1 MLERIII
8 SGFGGQGVMLIGRLL
23 AYAGMIEG
31 KKVAWMPSYGPEMRG
46 GTANCTV
53 LISTEEIGSPIVTHP
68 KTLIAMNQPSLD
80 KFESN
85 VNENGLIILN
95 DSLIKREVKRNG
107 VNVIKIPA
115 DDIADKLGNSRAA
128 NMVILGA
135 YVKKS
140 RVVKLETIFKA
151 LEKALAGRNKKLLN
165 QKHPWLNLPT
175 LAQKKGPV
183 QLNDNHR
190 VLLLW

>member
-8 SGFGGQGVMLIGRLL
+8 SGFGGQGIMLIGRLL

-53 LISTEEIGSPIVTHP
+53 LISSNEIGSPIVSHP
-68 KTLIAMNQPSLD
+68 KILIAMNQPSLD

-85 VNENGLIILN
+85 VSKDGLIILN
-95 DSLIKREVKRNG
+95 DSLIKREVKRND

-115 DDIADKLGNSRAA
+115 DDIADKLGNSKAA
-128 NMVILGA
+128 NMVVLGA
-135 YVKKS
+135 YVEQS
-140 RVVKLETIFKA
+140 GIVKMDTIFKA
-151 LEKALAGRNKKLLN
+151 LEEVLTGRNKKLLE
-165 QKHPWLNLPT
+165 LNKEALKQGAE
-175 LAQKKGPV
+175 LVKE
-183 QLNDNHR
+183 
-190 VLLLW
+190 

>member
-8 SGFGGQGVMLIGRLL
+8 SGFGGQGVMLMGKLL

-53 LISTEEIGSPIVTHP
+53 LISSNEIGSPIVSHP
-68 KTLIAMNQPSLD
+68 KILIVMNQPSLD

-85 VNENGLIILN
+85 VSEDGLIILN
-95 DSLIKREVKRNG
+95 DSLIEREVKRND

-128 NMVILGA
+128 NMVVLGA
-135 YVKKS
+135 YVEQS
-140 RVVKLETIFKA
+140 GIVKMDTIFKA
-151 LEKALAGRNKKLLN
+151 LEKALAGRDKKLLE
-165 QKHPWLNLPT
+165 LNKEALKQGAE
-175 LAQKKGPV
+175 LV
-183 QLNDNHR
+183 ED
-190 VLLLW
+190 

>member
-53 LISTEEIGSPIVTHP
+53 LISTEEIGSPIVSHP

-151 LEKALAGRNKKLLN
+151 LEKVLAGRNKKLLS
-165 QKHPWLNLPT
+165 LNKEALKQGAE
-175 LAQKKGPV
+175 LVKK
-183 QLNDNHR
+183 
-190 VLLLW
+190 

>member
-8 SGFGGQGVMLIGRLL
+8 SGFGGQGVMLMGRLL

-53 LISTEEIGSPIVTHP
+53 LISTKEIGSPIVSHP
-68 KTLIAMNQPSLD
+68 KALIAMNQPSLD
-80 KFESN
+80 KFEPN
-85 VNENGLIILN
+85 VREDGLIILN
-95 DSLIKREVKRNG
+95 SSLIKHKVKRND
-107 VNVIKIPA
+107 VDIIRIPA

-128 NMVILGA
+128 NMVVLGA

-151 LEKALAGRNKKLLN
+151 LEKALAGRNQKLIDINKKALKQGAELVK
-165 QKHPWLNLPT
+165 Q
-175 LAQKKGPV
+175 
-183 QLNDNHR
+183 
-190 VLLLW
+190 

>member
-8 SGFGGQGVMLIGRLL
+8 SGFGGQGIMLIGRLL

-53 LISTEEIGSPIVTHP
+53 IISSNEIGSPIVSHP
-68 KTLIAMNQPSLD
+68 KILIAMNQPSLD
-80 KFESN
+80 KFEST
-85 VNENGLIILN
+85 VSEDGLIILN
-95 DSLIKREVKRNG
+95 DSLIEREVKRND

-128 NMVILGA
+128 NMVVLGA
-135 YVKKS
+135 YVEQS
-140 RVVKLETIFKA
+140 EIVKMDTIFKA
-151 LEKALAGRNKKLLN
+151 LEKALSGRNQKLIDINKKALKQGAKLL
-165 QKHPWLNLPT
+165 KE
-175 LAQKKGPV
+175 
-183 QLNDNHR
+183 
-190 VLLLW
+190 

>member
-53 LISTEEIGSPIVTHP
+53 LISTEEIGSPIVSHP
-68 KTLIAMNQPSLD
+68 KILIAMNQPSLD

-85 VNENGLIILN
+85 VSENGLIILN
-95 DSLIKREVKRNG
+95 DSLIKREVNRND
-107 VNVIKIPA
+107 VKVIRIPA

-128 NMVILGA
+128 NMVVLGA
-135 YVKKS
+135 YVEQS
-140 RVVKLETIFKA
+140 GIVKMDTIFKA
-151 LEKALAGRNKKLLN
+151 LEKALAGRNKKILELN
-165 QKHPWLNLPT
+165 
-175 LAQKKGPV
+175 KKALKQGAELV
-183 QLNDNHR
+183 KE
-190 VLLLW
+190 

>member
-53 LISTEEIGSPIVTHP
+53 LISEEEIGSPIVSHP
-68 KTLIAMNQPSLD
+68 KILIAMNKPSLD

-85 VNENGLIILN
+85 VSEDGLIILN
-95 DSLIKREVKRNG
+95 DSLIKREVKRND

-128 NMVILGA
+128 NMVVLGA
-135 YVKKS
+135 LVKKS
-140 RVVKLETIFKA
+140 GVVKLETVFKA
-151 LEKALAGRNKKLLN
+151 LEKALTGRNKKLLE
-165 QKHPWLNLPT
+165 LNKEAL
-175 LAQKKGPV
+175 KKGAE
-183 QLNDNHR
+183 LAKE
-190 VLLLW
+190 

>member
-1 MLERIII
+1 
-8 SGFGGQGVMLIGRLL
+8 
-23 AYAGMIEG
+23 
-31 KKVAWMPSYGPEMRG
+31 AWMPSYGPEMRG

-53 LISTEEIGSPIVTHP
+53 LISNKEIGSPIVSHP
-68 KTLIAMNQPSLD
+68 KILIAMNQPSLD

-85 VNENGLIILN
+85 VSENGLIILN
-95 DSLIKREVKRNG
+95 DSLIKREVKRND

-128 NMVILGA
+128 NMVVLGA

-151 LEKALAGRNKKLLN
+151 LEKALTGRNKKLLE
-165 QKHPWLNLPT
+165 LNKEALKQGAE
-175 LAQKKGPV
+175 LVKE
-183 QLNDNHR
+183 
-190 VLLLW
+190 

>member
-8 SGFGGQGVMLIGRLL
+8 SGFGGQGVMLMGRLL

-53 LISTEEIGSPIVTHP
+53 LISTKEIGSPIVSHP
-68 KTLIAMNQPSLD
+68 KILIAMNQPSLD

-85 VNENGLIILN
+85 VKEDGLIILN
-95 DSLIKREVKRNG
+95 DSLINREVKRND

-115 DDIADKLGNSRAA
+115 DEIADKLGNSRAA

-140 RVVKLETIFKA
+140 GIVKMDTIFQA
-151 LEKALAGRNKKLLN
+151 LEKALAGRNKKLLE
-165 QKHPWLNLPT
+165 LNKEAL
-175 LAQKKGPV
+175 KKGAELV
-183 QLNDNHR
+183 KE
-190 VLLLW
+190 

>member
-8 SGFGGQGVMLIGRLL
+8 SGFGGQGVMLMGRLL

-53 LISTEEIGSPIVTHP
+53 LISSNEIGSPIVSHP
-68 KTLIAMNQPSLD
+68 KVLIAMNQPSLD

-85 VNENGLIILN
+85 VSENGLIILN
-95 DSLIKREVKRNG
+95 DSLIKREVNRND
-107 VNVIKIPA
+107 VKVIRIPA

-128 NMVILGA
+128 NMVVLGA

-140 RVVKLETIFKA
+140 KVVKMETIFKA
-151 LEKALAGRNKKLLN
+151 LEKALAGRNKKLLE
-165 QKHPWLNLPT
+165 LNKEALKQGAE
-175 LAQKKGPV
+175 LVKE
-183 QLNDNHR
+183 
-190 VLLLW
+190 

>member
-53 LISTEEIGSPIVTHP
+53 LISTEEIGSPIVSHP
-68 KTLIAMNQPSLD
+68 KILIAMNQPSLD

-85 VNENGLIILN
+85 VSENGLIILN
-95 DSLIKREVKRNG
+95 DSLIKREVKRND

-115 DDIADKLGNSRAA
+115 DDIAGKLGNSRAA
-128 NMVILGA
+128 NMVVLGA
-135 YVKKS
+135 YVKQS
-140 RVVKLETIFKA
+140 GIVKIDTIFNA
-151 LEKALAGRNKKLLN
+151 LEKALAGRNKKLLE
-165 QKHPWLNLPT
+165 LN
-175 LAQKKGPV
+175 KKALKQGAELV
-183 QLNDNHR
+183 KE
-190 VLLLW
+190 